1 MDSSLGDLLCYLVSG
16 KGNNFYARIVAALE
30 VNAGTAFPMMAV
42 TVRKRHYVLF
52 YNPAWFSKASYEEV
66 LFAME
71 HEILHCILEHIPRHL
86 EQRSLALSDEDKE
99 DVRILSPFAGDMAVN
114 SLLLG
119 KSVFLDAHR
128 EDYVVPGNK
137 EWDFPAGKSYEVYL
151 KLLRKKYP
159 HKKLMESKLLQLLM
173 AAFAGEGDTTMMFK
187 DGNGN
192 GKNGNGNGK
201 NEKKGEGTPS
211 AGDKKDD
218 DRTPGQKQLA
228 NHRDWS
234 ADPKQDPVN
243 AEDLLSLADELTNR
257 FKGIVARA
265 VEDHQ
270 KSSGTMP
277 AGLEEALDKWLRE
290 PEINWVH
297 IVRTMVVTTQK
308 YRLRRSAVRMKRR
321 TIGVPDFCSFPGQ
334 RKERKFRIGW
344 LIDTSGSMG
353 SEELEQGLNEL
364 RGIQKIDKE
373 VEVVVVE
380 ADAAVEHEYELNSP
394 NKRINYDVH
403 GRGGTAFDPAL
414 LRAQELKVDVCF
426 YFTDGYAP
434 APRPDSRVKCP
445 FAWVI
450 TPGGQV
456 PDATWGHVIKTHRQ
470 QPRR

>member
-1 MDSSLGDLLCYLVSG
+1 LDSSLSDLLCYLISG

-30 VNAGTAFPMMAV
+30 LDAGTAFPMMAV

-52 YNPAWFSKASYEEV
+52 YNPEWFAGASYEEI
-66 LFAME
+66 LFALE

-99 DVRILSPFAGDMAVN
+99 DIRILSPFAADMAVN

-119 KSVFLDAHR
+119 KNAFLDAHR
-128 EDYVVPGNK
+128 EDYIVPGNK
-137 EWDFPAGKSYEVYL
+137 NWDYPAGKAYEVYL

-159 HKKLMESKLLQLLM
+159 HKKLMESMLRQYLLVS
-173 AAFAGEGDTTMMFK
+173 FAGEGNTASMFK
-187 DGNGN
+187 DGNGNGN
-192 GKNGNGNGK
+192 GKNGNGK
-201 NEKKGEGTPS
+201 PKDKKGEG
-211 AGDKKDD
+211 GQVEGEDG
-218 DRTPGQKQLA
+218 RTPGQKQLA

-234 ADPKQDPVN
+234 ADSKQDPVN
-243 AEDLLSLADELTNR
+243 TEDLLSLADELTNR
-257 FKGIVARA
+257 FKGIVAKA
-265 VEDHQ
+265 VEDQ
-270 KSSGTMP
+270 RKGRGTLP
-277 AGLEEALDKWLRE
+277 AGLEEALDKWLKE
-290 PEINWVH
+290 PEIPWVH

-308 YRLRRSAVRMKRR
+308 YRTRRSAVRMKRR

-353 SEELEQGLNEL
+353 SAELEQGLNEL
-364 RGIQKIDKE
+364 RGIQKIDKD
-373 VEVVVVE
+373 VEVVVIE

-394 NKRINYDVH
+394 SKRINYDVH
-403 GRGGTAFDPAL
+403 GRGGTSFDPAL
-414 LRAQELKVDVCF
+414 LRAQKLKLDVCF

-434 APRPDSRVKCP
+434 APEVGSHIKCP

-450 TPGGQV
+450 TPNGQI
-456 PDATWGHVIKTHRQ
+456 PDKGWGHVIQTHHQ